1 MKIEYL
7 IDKDDYKE
15 LLPKG
20 NFTAA
25 NELIVKKRSNTV
37 KGKDNYLLTLKVLDE
52 TEKGAE
58 ALSEYHIQIKQILLD
73 NKITFRIL
81 LNESAQYFAKELFP
95 LFCEFETKLRKFIQ
109 SAMFDIN
116 EEAEKIVLKKANKF
130 KGGKGKI
137 SSLNGNFLEYADLGE
152 IIDFLFA
159 NDDMYAYLKELQQE
173 KRYISQEELIELIK
187 NFENKRAWDKYFS
200 EEFSDSI
207 LPEKIFKIK
216 EYRNDTMHFHEIDF
230 EMYCR
235 AKETLK
241 LVVSDIDKQI
251 AKKIVLEAEKY
262 DIEGLA
268 NSLSYINTFY
278 FNKHF
283 KDWAKILDDTYLKT
297 FTNIKYDFLKDYQ
310 YDNIIK
316 NFSSGLLDCV
326 PTLDALKLDKLYNYY
341 NMFNYIYKN
350 KENSETDKTENTTE
364 EDSEEDKKDGE

>member
-230 EMYCR
+230 ERYCR

-241 LVVSDIDKQI
+241 LVVSDIEKQI

-297 FTNIKYDFLKDYQ
+297 FTNIKYDFLKGYQ

-326 PTLDALKLDKLYNYY
+326 PTLNALKLDKLYNYY
-341 NMFNYIYKN
+341 NMFNCIYKN